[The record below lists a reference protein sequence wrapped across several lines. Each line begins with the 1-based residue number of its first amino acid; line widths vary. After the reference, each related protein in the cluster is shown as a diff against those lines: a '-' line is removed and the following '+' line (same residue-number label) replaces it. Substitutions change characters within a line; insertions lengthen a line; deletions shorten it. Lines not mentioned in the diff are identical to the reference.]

1 VQFICLGGVKMLT
14 AIGLVELT
22 SIAKGIQVADVM
34 VKTAEVDI
42 LVSTPVC
49 PGKYFVLIHGDVAA
63 VESSVAAGIKMGKEY
78 VVDEFIL
85 ANVHPSV
92 YPAITSTVEVTEIH
106 ALGVLEGFSIAS
118 MIVAADSALKAADV
132 DAIELRL
139 GTGIGGKSYF
149 TMTGDV
155 SAVNAAVEAG
165 AQKAI
170 DKGFLVEKVV
180 IPAPSKKLMKSLL

>member
-1 VQFICLGGVKMLT
+1 MRSLKLGGVKMLR

-22 SIAKGIQVADVM
+22 SIAKGIQAADAM
-34 VKTAEVDI
+34 VKTADVDI
-42 LVSTPVC
+42 LVATPVC
-49 PGKYFVLIHGDVAA
+49 PGKYFVLVHGDVAA
-63 VESSVAAGIKMGKEY
+63 VESAVAAGVKVGREY

-92 YPAITSTVEVTEIH
+92 YPAITSTVEVTEIQ

-139 GTGIGGKSYF
+139 GTGIGGKSFF

-155 SAVNAAVEAG
+155 AAVNAAVESG

-170 DKGFLVEKVV
+170 EKGFLVEKVV
-180 IPAPSKKLMKSLL
+180 IPSPSKKLMKSLL

>member
-1 VQFICLGGVKMLT
+1 MLR

-22 SIAKGIQVADVM
+22 SIAKGIQAADVM
-34 VKTAEVDI
+34 VKTADVDI
-42 LVSTPVC
+42 LVATPVC
-49 PGKYFVLIHGDVAA
+49 PGKYFVLVHGDVAA
-63 VESSVAAGIKMGKEY
+63 VESAVTAGVKVGREY

-92 YPAITSTVEVTEIH
+92 YPAITSTVEVTEIQ

-132 DAIELRL
+132 EAIELRL
-139 GTGIGGKSYF
+139 GTGIGGKSFF

-155 SAVNAAVEAG
+155 ASVNAAVESG

-170 DKGFLVEKVV
+170 EKGFLVEKVV
-180 IPAPSKKLMKSLL
+180 IPSPSKKLMKSLL

>member
-1 VQFICLGGVKMLT
+1 MRSLKLGGVKMLR

-34 VKTAEVDI
+34 VKTADVDI
-42 LVSTPVC
+42 LVATPVC
-49 PGKYFVLIHGDVAA
+49 PGKYFVLVHGDVAA
-63 VESSVAAGIKMGKEY
+63 VESAVAAGVRIGREY

-92 YPAITSTVEVTEIH
+92 YPAITSTVEITEIH

-132 DAIELRL
+132 EAIELRL
-139 GTGIGGKSYF
+139 GTGIGGKSFF

-155 SAVNAAVEAG
+155 ASVNAAVESG

-170 DKGFLVEKVV
+170 EKGFLVEKVV
-180 IPAPSKKLMKSLL
+180 IPSPSKKLMKSLL

>member
-1 VQFICLGGVKMLT
+1 MLR

-34 VKTAEVDI
+34 LKTADVEI
-42 LVSTPVC
+42 LVATPVC
-49 PGKYFVLIHGDVAA
+49 PGKYFVLVNGDVAA
-63 VESSVAAGIKMGKEY
+63 VESSIAAGVKIGKEY
-78 VVDEFIL
+78 VVDEFVL

-106 ALGVLEGFSIAS
+106 ALGILEGFSIAS

-139 GTGIGGKSYF
+139 GTGIGGKSFF

-155 SAVNAAVEAG
+155 AAVNAAVEAG
-165 AQKAI
+165 AHKAI